1 MVLFGDN
8 FRELAEF
15 QRSPTA
21 SNTKIKK
28 QSKNQI
34 LLMRQ
39 KFYEKKNI
47 NSYISNERIKSSFS
61 PQNRGEKH
69 DETHRENSKEFNIIV
84 NVEVDV

>member
-8 FRELAEF
+8 FREVAEF
-15 QRSPTA
+15 QQSPTA

-39 KFYEKKNI
+39 KFYEKKTLTLT
-47 NSYISNERIKSSFS
+47 S
-61 PQNRGEKH
+61 
-69 DETHRENSKEFNIIV
+69 TMKELKDLLAPKTEGGNMIRDSWRKFQGI
-84 NVEVDV
+84 